1 MLRYTSPQGWERDPG
16 NELRYSSH
24 SFLLQGSLLLLLLS
38 RPRKTTPEK
47 QPQKNKT
54 IGSLPRMSQE
64 HRYSSHTYGFARRSA
79 TVGSPVLLHA
89 SSFRMDS
96 NTDPV
101 YSNTSNALIYHYK
114 HLKGHL
120 KDLILDY
127 TPKVSDQLPSAL
139 LMDNVQNERHK
150 SKVSSSSQW
159 ELSIFFWKS
168 LLVLHRTV
176 GLI

>member
-1 MLRYTSPQGWERDPG
+1 
-16 NELRYSSH
+16 
-24 SFLLQGSLLLLLLS
+24 
-38 RPRKTTPEK
+38 
-47 QPQKNKT
+47 
-54 IGSLPRMSQE
+54 MSQE
-64 HRYSSHTYGFARRSA
+64 HRYSFHTYGFARRSA

-101 YSNTSNALIYHYK
+101 YSNTRNEIIYHYK
-114 HLKGHL
+114 HLNGHL
-120 KDLILDY
+120 KDLILDD
-127 TPKVSDQLPSAL
+127 TPKISDQLPSAL
-139 LMDNVQNERHK
+139 IMDNVQNERHK

-159 ELSIFFWKS
+159 ELSYKQANWLERGKTRETKARLGWVSNLIGWEFGASFLDQSRSEVKQNRSCNRSFSIFFWKS

>member
-1 MLRYTSPQGWERDPG
+1 MLRYTSPQRRERDPG

-24 SFLLQGSLLLLLLS
+24 SCSKDLSFSCSSLAPEKQPQKNN
-38 RPRKTTPEK
+38 PRKTTPEK

-64 HRYSSHTYGFARRSA
+64 HRYSFHTYGFARRSA

-101 YSNTSNALIYHYK
+101 YSNTSNALIYHYR

-120 KDLILDY
+120 NDLVLDA
-127 TPKVSDQLPSAL
+127 TPKISDQLPSAL

-150 SKVSSSSQW
+150 SKVSSSSQ
-159 ELSIFFWKS
+159 
-168 LLVLHRTV
+168 
-176 GLI
+176 

>member
-1 MLRYTSPQGWERDPG
+1 MLRYTSPQERERDPG
-16 NELRYSSH
+16 NKLRYSSH
-24 SFLLQGSLLLLLLS
+24 SFLLQGALLLLLLS
-38 RPRKTTPEK
+38 HPRKTTPEK

-64 HRYSSHTYGFARRSA
+64 HSYGFHTYGFARRSA
-79 TVGSPVLLHA
+79 TVGSPVLLQA

-101 YSNTSNALIYHYK
+101 YSNTRNELIYHYK

-120 KDLILDY
+120 KDLILDD
-127 TPKVSDQLPSAL
+127 TPKISDQLPSAL

-150 SKVSSSSQW
+150 SKVSSSSQ
-159 ELSIFFWKS
+159 
-168 LLVLHRTV
+168 
-176 GLI
+176 

>member
-1 MLRYTSPQGWERDPG
+1 MLRYASPQGTLPIHSCSKD
-16 NELRYSSH
+16 LSFSCSS
-24 SFLLQGSLLLLLLS
+24 LA
-38 RPRKTTPEK
+38 PEK

-120 KDLILDY
+120 KDLIRNY

-139 LMDNVQNERHK
+139 LMDNVQNECHK
-150 SKVSSSSQW
+150 SKVSSSNQ
-159 ELSIFFWKS
+159 
-168 LLVLHRTV
+168 
-176 GLI
+176 